1 MWNSISIRTG
11 ARLHFGLLA
20 VQASAGRNFGGVGL
34 MVDSPECHLTVV
46 RSEQDE
52 IHADAELATRLAA
65 WREAYRLR
73 CPLSFRPDTCRIEI
87 HSTIPMHAGLGS
99 GTQTALALA
108 AALANFAGESD
119 IPATELARRVG
130 RGVRSALGIHGF
142 QHGGLLVEAGKQQ
155 SDEISPLITRL
166 AFPSEWRFLL
176 LTPPSDSGLSGDAER
191 SAFMQLGQMATE
203 TTDRLCRIV
212 LMDLLPAVTAHDFEA
227 TSTALFEFG
236 RLNGNYFTPVQ
247 GGLFANSDMQETADW
262 LIAQGCYGVGQSSW
276 GPTLFALCRTQA
288 EAESLQHAVANR
300 SISNQHTVSRI
311 VAARTTGAR
320 FEASPDHSQS
330 EQMLHAEGNSTLG
343 SQGAQSGA
351 RRTDTE

>member
-1 MWNSISIRTG
+1 
-11 ARLHFGLLA
+11 
-20 VQASAGRNFGGVGL
+20 
-34 MVDSPECHLTVV
+34 MVDSPGCHLTVV

-52 IHADAELATRLAA
+52 IRADAVLATRLAA
-65 WREAYRLR
+65 WREAYRQR
-73 CPLSFRPDTCRIEI
+73 CPISFRPATCRIEI
-87 HSTIPMHAGLGS
+87 HSAIPMHAGLGS

-155 SDEISPLITRL
+155 SDEISPLIARP

-176 LTPPSDSGLSGDAER
+176 LTPPSDSGLSGNAER
-191 SAFMQLGQMATE
+191 SAFMQLGPMPTE

-212 LMDLLPAVTAHDFEA
+212 LMDLLPAVMAQDFEA

-236 RLNGNYFTPVQ
+236 RLNGNYFAPVQ
-247 GGLFANSDMQETADW
+247 GGLFANADMQETADW
-262 LIAQGCYGVGQSSW
+262 LIAQGCHGVGQTSW
-276 GPTLFALCRTQA
+276 GPTLFALCRTQS

-300 SISNQHTVSRI
+300 STFNQHTFSRI
-311 VAARTTGAR
+311 VAARATGAR
-320 FEASPDHSQS
+320 IEATSNRCQS
-330 EQMLHAEGNSTLG
+330 K
-343 SQGAQSGA
+343 
-351 RRTDTE
+351 